1 VRLLSRII
9 ALAGVVLL
17 AAAPTAGA
25 KPTPA
30 EIDLAIPVF
39 ESYGKTGQIDPCE
52 YTPEQLQAALEYGQ
66 APEIQQ
72 YASDF
77 PAAVRDAI
85 TARARGAC
93 DEPTPTPAE
102 TAAPTTTPPP
112 AADGGTAPPAT
123 GGAGEPVAPSSESV
137 VLEPPGP
144 AVVGA
149 TSQPTGTDPALERAA
164 TGPGSG
170 TPVPLI
176 GLGVLSSLAL
186 LTLLM
191 LAALRR
197 LGATDG
203 PLEPAY
209 HSWREAQWRAG
220 GVWGDFR
227 DWLKFGR

>member
-1 VRLLSRII
+1 MRLLSRII
-9 ALAGVVLL
+9 ALTGVVLL
-17 AAAPTAGA
+17 AAASTAGA
-25 KPTPA
+25 KPTSA
-30 EIDLAIPVF
+30 EVDLAIPVF

-66 APEIQQ
+66 TPEIQQ

-93 DEPTPTPAE
+93 DEPTPTPTPDE
-102 TAAPTTTPPP
+102 TAAPATTPPP
-112 AADGGTAPPAT
+112 AADAAAA
-123 GGAGEPVAPSSESV
+123 GGADEPVAPSTETV

-149 TSQPTGTDPALERAA
+149 TSQPTGADPALERAA
-164 TGPGSG
+164 TAGPG
-170 TPVPLI
+170 TPMPLI

-197 LGATDG
+197 LGVIDG